1 MIISAGLL
9 GIATVLLLVLFE
21 WRRKHFAY
29 FKNLGVPGPKPN
41 LLWGNLREYYQEDRY
56 KVIGKWLKKY
66 GDVFGFY
73 YGDVP
78 FLVVNDLEFLE
89 YVFVR
94 NFRNFVDRGMMPEI
108 RKSADLFLERLD
120 AVADE
125 QVHSYQEYQLLSMD
139 YTARGAFGIDTVFQR
154 EPNHPLLLIAKGVLD
169 GVMTGPLHMIA
180 QSTTA
185 LGILMVPFYWLVALF
200 GEFTFKTLGKETSK
214 IVELRRRNPS
224 AHMDY
229 ETLTWKLP
237 YLGQVINE
245 ALRLYP
251 PVVLFVTR
259 KAVTDF
265 EYNGLKY
272 KAGTCI
278 MSPTLQIHRDARYWP
293 QPLTFNPD
301 RFSPENEGRFHKVA
315 HHPFGI
321 GPRNC
326 VGMRMALLQ
335 LNCTIARLVQGFR
348 LELGPP
354 QREDFLD
361 IHSCAVVSKPTHGPW
376 IVFRRL

>member
-41 LLWGNLREYYQEDRY
+41 LIWGNLREYYQEDRY

-78 FLVVNDLEFLE
+78 FLVVDDLEFLE

-94 NFRNFVDRGMMPEI
+94 NFRNFVDRGLTMMTDQMHPILSKSILHARGDDWKSIRAAVNYGLSSAKTKMMMPEI
-108 RKSADLFLERLD
+108 RKSADLFLGRLD

-224 AHMDY
+224 LRRPDLLQNLIDATVPPEDA
-229 ETLTWKLP
+229 WK
-237 YLGQVINE
+237 NMKE
-245 ALRLYP
+245 
-251 PVVLFVTR
+251 
-259 KAVTDF
+259 
-265 EYNGLKY
+265 Y
-272 KAGTCI
+272 KADYAVAAPIKGRHL
-278 MSPTLQIHRDARYWP
+278 S
-293 QPLTFNPD
+293 
-301 RFSPENEGRFHKVA
+301 NEEVFMTANSV
-315 HHPFGI
+315 F
-321 GPRNC
+321 
-326 VGMRMALLQ
+326 MA
-335 LNCTIARLVQGFR
+335 G
-348 LELGPP
+348 
-354 QREDFLD
+354 
-361 IHSCAVVSKPTHGPW
+361 
-376 IVFRRL
+376 